1 MHILT
6 LGQLA
11 AGLGHPGLQSRLRRL
26 GRYQRVAARA
36 DQVVPA
42 RGQQGLADLEVIFRL
57 EELKQRPLQLA
68 VSQVARDVDFLTG
81 ERVEPGVV
89 HTGGDV
95 VAIRIKIRI
104 SGDRITRKRDASRGV
119 R

>member
-1 MHILT
+1 MVAVCFLIRPLSPR
-6 LGQLA
+6 LDG
-11 AGLGHPGLQSRLRRL
+11 RLRRL
-26 GRYQRVAARA
+26 GWYQRVAAGA
-36 DQVVPA
+36 DQVGAA
-42 RGQQGLADLEVIFRL
+42 RCLQGFADLEVIFRL

-95 VAIRIKIRI
+95 A
-104 SGDRITRKRDASRGV
+104 G
-119 R
+119 